1 MTRAVEIGE
10 ASIGEID
17 AIMRIMDDAF
27 DPRHGEAWTSDQC
40 RATLLL
46 PGYRLLVAS
55 VAGDAV
61 GFVLSRT
68 VASESEMMLLAVASR
83 SRRSGIGRAL
93 VERWLSECKAGGVE
107 RTFLEVREGNSASEF
122 YRTLG
127 FVEIGR
133 RKAYYSGENNAR
145 SDAITMTFSLD

>member
-1 MTRAVEIGE
+1 
-10 ASIGEID
+10 
-17 AIMRIMDDAF
+17 MRIMDDAF

-61 GFVLSRT
+61 GFFLSRT
-68 VASESEMMLLAVASR
+68 LASESEMMLLAVASR

-93 VERWLSECKAGGVE
+93 VGRWLDECRAGRVE
-107 RTFLEVREGNSASEF
+107 RTFLEVREGNSAIEF
-122 YRTLG
+122 YRDLG
-127 FVEIGR
+127 FIEIGR
-133 RKAYYSGENNAR
+133 REAYYSGEGNAR
-145 SDAITMTFSLD
+145 SAAITMTSGLD